1 MAATKTI
8 AAPAPPA
15 PKAATGLRSWITT
28 VDHKRIGLLYFWT
41 SFSFF
46 LLGGL
51 EALLVRTQLIV
62 PDNDFISA
70 EFYNQ
75 MFTMHA
81 VTMVFLALMPLTA
94 AFFNFIIPLQI
105 GARDVAFPRLN
116 ALSFWIYFFGGIIIN
131 LGFFMG
137 PQLPNAGWF
146 AYANLT
152 RPEFSPGLQV
162 DFYVVGLQIVGL
174 SSIISAINFIVTILN
189 LRAPGMRLMRMP
201 IFTWMTLITAVLLAT
216 ALAVITIA
224 LTQLMFERFFGTV
237 LYSISAGG
245 DPVLWQHLFWMF
257 GHPEVYI
264 LILPIFGM
272 VSEVIPTFSRKP
284 LFGYNVMVFSGI
296 LIGWLGW
303 GVWSHHMFGVGLG
316 PIADSFFAIS
326 TMLIAIPTGIK
337 IFNWLATLWGG
348 SIRFNTSMLFATF
361 FLVTFTI
368 GGISGI
374 MHATAPTDLQ
384 QTDTYFVVAHIH
396 YVFFGGTVMGLWAGI
411 YFWFPKMF
419 GRFLNEALGQIHF
432 WLTFIGMNI
441 TFFPMHFLGL
451 HGMPRRTFTYADGL
465 GLNEMNFIST
475 IGSYMIGVGTLV
487 FAYNLVASARRGK
500 RAGANPWGAATLEW
514 AIPSP
519 PPEYN
524 FREIP
529 VVRSRMPLWET
540 DPVLAEGVPRGRQ
553 EEDTAVLE
561 LAGKEVGDAEFPD
574 DESKM
579 SAHDLGIHLPPPS
592 ALPILFAAVVTLFFS
607 GFMIHW
613 GLSVF
618 GAFAVLFVGYAM
630 AFEPGH
636 SPHVKH

>member
-1 MAATKTI
+1 MSATTATAI
-8 AAPAPPA
+8 PAPTAAPAN
-15 PKAATGLRSWITT
+15 TGIWSWITT
-28 VDHKRIGLLYFWT
+28 VDHKRVGIMYFWT
-41 SFSFF
+41 SFFFF
-46 LLGGL
+46 LVGGL

-70 EFYNQ
+70 DFYNQ

-94 AFFNFIIPLQI
+94 AFFNYVIPLQI

-116 ALSFWIYFFGGIIIN
+116 ALSYWIYVFGGIAAT
-131 LGFFMG
+131 LPLLMG
-137 PQLPNAGWF
+137 AFPNAGWF

-152 RPEFSPGLQV
+152 SPQYSPGINM
-162 DFYVVGLQIVGL
+162 DFYVVGLQILGL
-174 SSIISAINFIVTILN
+174 SSIISSINFIVTILN
-189 LRAPGMRLMRMP
+189 MRAPGMRLMRMP
-201 IFTWMTLITAVLLAT
+201 IFTWMTLITAVLIAT
-216 ALAVITIA
+216 AMAVLTIA
-224 LTQLMFERFFGTV
+224 VTQLMFDRFFGTNFFNV
-237 LYSISAGG
+237 TQGG

-272 VSEVIPTFSRKP
+272 VSEVLPTFSRKP

-303 GVWSHHMFGVGLG
+303 GVWSHHMFATGLG
-316 PIADSFFAIS
+316 PIADAFFSVS

-348 SIRFNTSMLFATF
+348 SLRFTSAMMFATAF
-361 FLVTFTI
+361 IVTFTI
-368 GGISGI
+368 GGLSGV
-374 MHATAPTDLQ
+374 MHAVAPADLQ

-411 YFWFPKMF
+411 YYWYPKMF
-419 GRFLNEALGQIHF
+419 GRMMDEKLGQVHF
-432 WLTFIGMNI
+432 WLTFVGMNI
-441 TFFPMHFLGL
+441 TFFPMHYLGL

-465 GLNEMNFIST
+465 GFNGMNLIATLGSYT
-475 IGSYMIGVGTLV
+475 IGIATLI
-487 FAYNLVASARRGK
+487 FAYNLIRSLKRG
-500 RAGANPWGAATLEW
+500 RIAGPNPWGAPTLEW
-514 AIPSP
+514 QMSSP

-524 FREIP
+524 FKEIP
-529 VVRSRMPLWET
+529 VVRSRMPLWES
-540 DPVLAEGVPRGRQ
+540 DPVLNEGIPHGRH
-553 EEDTAVLE
+553 EEDTETVTI
-561 LAGKEVGDAEFPD
+561 GGQDVGEMEYPD

-592 ALPILFAAVVTLFFS
+592 FYPILLAFAITVFFG
-607 GFMIHW
+607 GFMLHW
-613 GLSVF
+613 VVPVIGVF
-618 GAFAVLFVGYAM
+618 GIALLIFAL

-636 SPHVKH
+636 SGH